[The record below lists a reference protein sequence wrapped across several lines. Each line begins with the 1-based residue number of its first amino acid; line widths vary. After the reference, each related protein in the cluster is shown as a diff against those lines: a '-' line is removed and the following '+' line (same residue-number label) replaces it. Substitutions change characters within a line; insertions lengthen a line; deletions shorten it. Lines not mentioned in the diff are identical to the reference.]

1 MTREYVQTGPTSWAF
16 VTVREPPKKGDLPV
30 PYVISDT
37 MDPVEQVD
45 GNFYTSKSQFRA
57 VGRSLGL
64 TEVGN
69 EKPKMKVRATA
80 DKKAMKAARIQSL
93 KKAKERY
100 NAGERPSIIAR

>member
-1 MTREYVQTGPTSWAF
+1 MAREYVQIGPTSWAF

-45 GNFYTSKSQFRA
+45 GRFYTSKAEFRR

-69 EKPKMKVRATA
+69 EKPKMKVRETA
-80 DKKAMKAARIQSL
+80 NKKAMREGRIQSL

-100 NAGERPSIIAR
+100 NAGERPSLAR